1 MDMANGTQTIIMKY
15 WPLITALVVLA
26 AGYGTNTANLAN
38 AEEAIQDVE
47 QRVAAIEKDLSTI
60 QTSQARAE
68 ANQEH
73 TTRDIEKIEVMLRDL
88 VSTLGE

>member
-1 MDMANGTQTIIMKY
+1 MANGTQTVVMKY

-38 AEEAIQDVE
+38 AESAIEDVE
-47 QRVAAIEKDLSTI
+47 QRVAAIETDLGEI
-60 QTSQARAE
+60 KTSQARSE

-73 TTRDIEKIEVMLRDL
+73 TTKDIEKIEVMLRDL
-88 VSTLGE
+88 VQSLDGE

>member
-1 MDMANGTQTIIMKY
+1 MANGNGISVVQKY
-15 WPLITALVVLA
+15 WPIITAFLVLA

-38 AEEAIQDVE
+38 AEGAIQDVE
-47 QRVAAIEKDLSTI
+47 QRVAAIEKDLGDI

-73 TTRDIEKIEVMLRDL
+73 TTKDIEKIEVMLRDL
-88 VSTLGE
+88 VQSLGE